1 MRVANFHS
9 AIRSIKACKKMNF
22 SVARSVEKE
31 RAKGHRH
38 EEWGGKDKGLSVNII
53 GTDASIFCLFCLHV
67 CEMRGLEE
75 GSVMKLSAVTSMQN
89 QLRSKSAGYHGN

>member
-1 MRVANFHS
+1 MANFHS

-38 EEWGGKDKGLSVNII
+38 EKWGGKDKGLSVNII
-53 GTDASIFCLFCLHV
+53 GSDTSISWLSSLHI
-67 CEMRGLEE
+67 CKMRALEE